1 MWSVLININIS
12 LSSPLLS
19 PLPDIVWPASIS
31 VLCGAGPGGAGRGRQ
46 GDAMTTVEPGRQLV
60 T

>member
-1 MWSVLININIS
+1 MRSVLININIS

-31 VLCGAGPGGAGRGRQ
+31 VLCGAGGAGRGRQ
-46 GDAMTTVEPGRQLV
+46 GDAMTTVEPGRSLV